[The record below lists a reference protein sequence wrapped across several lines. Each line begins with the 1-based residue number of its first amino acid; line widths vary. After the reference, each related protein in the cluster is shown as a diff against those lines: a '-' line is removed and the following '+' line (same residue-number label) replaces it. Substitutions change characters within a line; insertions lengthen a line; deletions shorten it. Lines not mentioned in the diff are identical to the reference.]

1 MVNGYK
7 YITIY
12 KLYKAIRVHF
22 IYLFNI
28 LNAIQPSYP
37 DNFQDK
43 WYKFKVMLLSIQI
56 KPVGSKTNSTF
67 TEWTKK
73 TK

>member
-43 WYKFKVMLLSIQI
+43 WYNI
-56 KPVGSKTNSTF
+56 
-67 TEWTKK
+67 
-73 TK
+73 